1 MLGQPCVPGALTTLK
16 DWDLSP
22 VTSAQTLEQA
32 SNSPKAPTQSVPI
45 VTLSDADTGVP
56 GAGRQAGRDSADSS
70 TCHMP
75 AQLLPPTQSTAQP
88 CLRHLVITCGV
99 GSH

>member
-56 GAGRQAGRDSADSS
+56 GAGRQAG
-70 TCHMP
+70 
-75 AQLLPPTQSTAQP
+75 TAQTAA
-88 CLRHLVITCGV
+88 HVTCQHSF
-99 GSH
+99 SHPHKALPSPASGIW